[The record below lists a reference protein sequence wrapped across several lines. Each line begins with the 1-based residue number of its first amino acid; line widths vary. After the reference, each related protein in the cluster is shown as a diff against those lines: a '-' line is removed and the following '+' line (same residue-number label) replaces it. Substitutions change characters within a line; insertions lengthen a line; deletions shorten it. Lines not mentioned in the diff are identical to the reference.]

1 MFLVL
6 WEFDV
11 KPGFEE
17 RFESVYGPSGD
28 WAQLFL
34 RDPAYQRT
42 LLLRDPFRMRTY
54 VTLDFWD
61 SKKAYDSFCQ
71 GNTAAYS
78 ALDEHCEEL
87 TSAERKLGA
96 FEQLPENPWHLQR
109 PSRSTPLDWTQRTAR
124 LLHFFT
130 HNGTRPSGFKSG

>member
-1 MFLVL
+1 MFLIL

-54 VTLDFWD
+54 MTLDFWA
-61 SKKAYDSFCQ
+61 SQKAYESFRQ
-71 GNTAAYS
+71 ANSDTYS
-78 ALDEHCEEL
+78 ALDERCEEL
-87 TSAERKLGA
+87 TSAERKIGA
-96 FEQLPENPWHLQR
+96 FEQLPENP
-109 PSRSTPLDWTQRTAR
+109 
-124 LLHFFT
+124 
-130 HNGTRPSGFKSG
+130 